1 MNCPLF
7 IGIDD
12 EKLPELLKKLQV
24 KELNFV
30 KNQTILHYGE
40 KVFDIYICLEG
51 ELVLEN
57 VDING
62 QVSILSGISSSGLFG
77 GAFAFTDS
85 LIPAD
90 LRAITD
96 GRALVISNKAIN
108 ELSDADPNK
117 AIIYRNLITI
127 LANKSAFLITKIRHL
142 SKRSI
147 RAKLLSYFGELE
159 KKFGKKVI
167 SMPFDRQGLADYL
180 CVDRAALSRELSKM
194 RDEGLID
201 FHKNS
206 FILKY

>member
-12 EKLPELLKKLQV
+12 EKLPELLKKLRV
-24 KELNFV
+24 NELNFV
-30 KNQTILHYGE
+30 KNQIILHYGE
-40 KVFDIYICLEG
+40 KVSDIFVCLEG

-62 QVSILSGISSSGLFG
+62 QVSILSGISSGGLFG

-90 LRAITD
+90 LRAITN
-96 GRALVISNKAIN
+96 GHALVISKDAIN
-108 ELSDADPNK
+108 ALPDADPYK
-117 AIIYRNLITI
+117 SIIYRNLITV

-147 RAKLLSYFGELE
+147 RAKLLSFFGELE
-159 KKFGKKVI
+159 KKSGKKII
-167 SMPFDRQGLADYL
+167 SMPFDRQGLADYI
-180 CVDRAALSRELSKM
+180 CVDRSALSRELSKM

-201 FHKNS
+201 FHKNT